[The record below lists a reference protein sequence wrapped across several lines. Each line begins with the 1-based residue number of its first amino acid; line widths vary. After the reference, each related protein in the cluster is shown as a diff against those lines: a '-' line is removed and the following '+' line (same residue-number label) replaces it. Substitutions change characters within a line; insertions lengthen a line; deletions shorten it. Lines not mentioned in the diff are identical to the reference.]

1 METIMT
7 KKQKVFVTRKL
18 SGHGLEKVKKLFR
31 TKMNPY
37 DRVLTKKE
45 LLKGVKN
52 VDGLLCLLTD
62 TIDKKVMKQAPN
74 LKIIANYAVGFNNV
88 DVKEATKRGIMVT
101 NTPGVLNDTTADLA
115 WTLLMA
121 TARRIAEADKF
132 TRAKKY
138 KGWAPELLL
147 GHDVWGK
154 TLGIIGMG
162 RIGKEVARRASG
174 FKMKVIYTDVRRFP
188 EVEKELKKQIEIKYV
203 PLKVLFKTA
212 DFVTIHVPLLPE
224 TRHLIGKKEFKMMKQ
239 SAILINAARG
249 PIVDEKVLVQALKKG
264 WIAGAGLDV
273 FEKEPKVEPGLLKL
287 NNVVLLPHL
296 GSASIE
302 TRIKM
307 ADMAVENLIYGLV
320 GRIPPNIV
328 NKEVL

>member
-7 KKQKVFVTRKL
+7 KKQKVFVTREL
-18 SGHGLEKVKKLFR
+18 PGQGLEKVKKLFR

-45 LLKGVKN
+45 LLRGVKN

-62 TIDKKVMKQAPN
+62 TIDKKVMEQAPN

-115 WTLLMA
+115 WVLLMA

-132 TRAKKY
+132 TKRKLY

-154 TLGIIGMG
+154 TLGIVGMG
-162 RIGKEVARRASG
+162 RIGKEVARRAAG

-188 EVEKELKKQIEIKYV
+188 EVEKDLKKQIEIKYV
-203 PLKVLFKTA
+203 PLKVLLKTA
-212 DFVTIHVPLLPE
+212 DFVTIHVPLLPG

-249 PIVDEKVLVQALKKG
+249 PIVDEKALVSALKKG

-287 NNVVLLPHL
+287 NNAVLLPHL

-307 ADMAVENLIYGLV
+307 TDMAVENLIYGLA

>member
-1 METIMT
+1 MT